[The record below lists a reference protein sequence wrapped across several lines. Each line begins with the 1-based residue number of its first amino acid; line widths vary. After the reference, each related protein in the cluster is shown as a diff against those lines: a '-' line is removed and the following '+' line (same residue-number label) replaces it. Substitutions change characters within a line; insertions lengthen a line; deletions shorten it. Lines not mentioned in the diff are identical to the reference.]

1 MMKNKQGV
9 IVALAVMLVF
19 VGIISVLS
27 VKAAGNRGNG
37 GKTVFAVGGEVELR
51 NTIELPISEVGAL
64 EVIYTS
70 RSIKVYPTE
79 GDMVVIKEYLLDEH
93 KEGLATVTYEE
104 MEGELSDRKKA
115 VVKGNQDNVI
125 TVFGFNGGNERIEIY
140 LPKAGL
146 DSLHIQSGSGSVKAQ
161 DDFMLE
167 TKELQ
172 IATASGSIKWYAT
185 KAERMRIQAKSGSIE
200 LRDIEADL
208 EVEASSGS
216 IKLEDY
222 KGRVAIAANSGSV
235 KVLDAE
241 GTLSVATGSGSVKV
255 EKCIGTVALATGS
268 GSVSVENLEGC
279 GGFATGS
286 GSIKVEMTK
295 VTGDVSLESG
305 SGSARLTLPEEL
317 SFTLEAKSG
326 SGSIDTDFDEALSYN
341 KKGNEA
347 TGVVGENPTCTI
359 TVETKSGK
367 IDIAAE

>member
-1 MMKNKQGV
+1 MKSKKG
-9 IVALAVMLVF
+9 IIIALAVMLVA
-19 VGIISVLS
+19 VAIISVQS
-27 VKAAGNRGNG
+27 VRAAGNRSND
-37 GKTVFAVGGEVELR
+37 GKVVFAVGGTVELR
-51 NTIELPISEVGAL
+51 NTIELPLSEVGAL
-64 EVIYTS
+64 DVTYTS
-70 RSIKVYPTE
+70 RSIKLYPTA
-79 GDMVVIKEYLLDEH
+79 GDTVVIKEYLLDEH
-93 KEGLATVTYEE
+93 KEGLATVTYED
-104 MEGELSDRKKA
+104 MEDELSGRKKA
-115 VVKGNQDNVI
+115 VVKGNQDDVI
-125 TVFGFNGGNERIEIY
+125 TVFGFNAGNERIEIY
-140 LPKAGL
+140 LPENGL
-146 DSLHIQSGSGSVKAQ
+146 DSLQIKLGSGSVKAQ

-185 KAERMRIQAKSGSIE
+185 KAECMRIQAKSGSIE

-241 GTLSVATGSGSVKV
+241 GILSVATGSGSVKV
-255 EKCIGTVALATGS
+255 ENCIGTVALATGS

-305 SGSARLTLPEEL
+305 SGSARLTLPTEL

-341 KKGNEA
+341 QEGNEVS
-347 TGVVGENPTCTI
+347 GVVGENPTCTV
-359 TVETKSGK
+359 TLETKSGK